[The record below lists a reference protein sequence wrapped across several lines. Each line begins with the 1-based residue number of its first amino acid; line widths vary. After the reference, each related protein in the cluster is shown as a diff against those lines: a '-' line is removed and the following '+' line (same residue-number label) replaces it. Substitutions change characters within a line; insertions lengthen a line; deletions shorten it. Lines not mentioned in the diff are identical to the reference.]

1 MPMYKIL
8 IVEDDRDISEILQ
21 FNLENEGYLIEKV
34 SSSEKAL
41 DLNLEE
47 YHLILLDV
55 MMAEMNGFTFAQKIK
70 LDTKT
75 ASIPI
80 IFITARIAESDVVKG
95 LNLGAEDYVIK
106 PFSIQILLAK
116 IKNIFYRIQS
126 KNSLVAVDIF
136 EYKDLRVNL
145 PKKEVT
151 IKQKRI
157 NLTKTEFKLLVFLL
171 QNSNKLFQRNEILAH
186 LWEDTYVVPRTVDVH
201 LTRLRKKIVPY
212 GELII
217 SKIGYGYSFITED
230 V

>member
-34 SSSEKAL
+34 SSAEKAL

-55 MMAEMNGFTFAQKIK
+55 MMAEMNGFTFAQRIK
-70 LDTKT
+70 LDTQT

-95 LNLGAEDYVIK
+95 LNLGVEDYVIK

-126 KNSLVAVDIF
+126 KNSLVVVDIF

-171 QNSNKLFQRNEILAH
+171 QNPNKLFQRNAILAH
-186 LWEDTYVVPRTVDVH
+186 LWED
-201 LTRLRKKIVPY
+201 
-212 GELII
+212 
-217 SKIGYGYSFITED
+217 
-230 V
+230 